1 MYDYHIT
8 AQETA
13 DYLADMMAMQAEALA
28 PLSDEEMDEMAAYF
42 GEA

>member
-1 MYDYHIT
+1 MYDYRIT

-13 DYLADMMAMQAEALA
+13 DYFADMMAMQAEALA
-28 PLSDEEMDEMAAYF
+28 PLSDEDMDKMATYF